1 MRSGD
6 PLPADFADAFAAAGD
21 RLLPLGRPVVFFD
34 TIRSTNDVALAL
46 AADGGEGA
54 IVLADQQTA
63 GRGRYGR
70 TWFSPPGNGLYV
82 SIVLRPMRPLL
93 DHGAGLLTL
102 AAGVALAEAVEGA
115 TGLRVDIK
123 WPNDLLVGRRKLA
136 GILAETGQFGTV
148 VLGYGIN
155 VGLNSYPPALVDRAT
170 SLESELGRP
179 IDRATVCVE
188 TLASVSARYR
198 DLLSG
203 RFDAILDAWRS
214 RSPSGTGARVT
225 WSTPHGP
232 LTGVTMGIDRRGAL
246 IVKVGERTESIL
258 GGEVIWV

>member
-1 MRSGD
+1 
-6 PLPADFADAFAAAGD
+6 
-21 RLLPLGRPVVFFD
+21 
-34 TIRSTNDVALAL
+34 
-46 AADGGEGA
+46 
-54 IVLADQQTA
+54 
-63 GRGRYGR
+63 
-70 TWFSPPGNGLYV
+70 
-82 SIVLRPMRPLL
+82 
-93 DHGAGLLTL
+93 
-102 AAGVALAEAVEGA
+102 LAEAVEGA

-203 RFDAILDAWRS
+203 RFDVILDAWRS
-214 RSPSGTGARVT
+214 RSPTGTGARVT

-258 GGEVIWV
+258 GGEVIWG